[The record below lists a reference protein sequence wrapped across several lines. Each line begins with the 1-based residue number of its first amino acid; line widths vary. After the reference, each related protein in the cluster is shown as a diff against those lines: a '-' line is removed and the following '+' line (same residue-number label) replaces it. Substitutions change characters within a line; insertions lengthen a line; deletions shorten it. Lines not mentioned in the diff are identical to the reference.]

1 MVYTYRMNTINRTAK
16 AARQPLVAYRALEL
30 GGVRYAVVEE
40 SALSRACAR
49 AGVRLVETGASSK
62 PSAAQR
68 EEEPYDGEM
77 LAERIAQRRKA
88 AGLTQ
93 AQLASRAGIRLET
106 LNRIER
112 GKTTPDFSTIRK
124 LVHAVQEAEAAKQQ

>member
-1 MVYTYRMNTINRTAK
+1 
-16 AARQPLVAYRALEL
+16 
-30 GGVRYAVVEE
+30 
-40 SALSRACAR
+40 
-49 AGVRLVETGASSK
+49 
-62 PSAAQR
+62 
-68 EEEPYDGEM
+68 M